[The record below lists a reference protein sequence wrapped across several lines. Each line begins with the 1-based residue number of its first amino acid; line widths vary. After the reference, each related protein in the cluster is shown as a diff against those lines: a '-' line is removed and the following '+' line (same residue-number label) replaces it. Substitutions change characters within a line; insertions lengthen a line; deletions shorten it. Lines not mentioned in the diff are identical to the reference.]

1 EVRQVIFENKLSVCA
16 ILESH
21 VADQNLEKMCKYV
34 FSHWDWVSNAMT
46 CNKGTRI
53 IVGWNHNDV
62 DVTVIHQDPQVI
74 HTRVWLKADRKEFF
88 CSFIYAH
95 NKYTQRRPL
104 WNGLC
109 LHKSYIQNRMWCLL
123 GDFNASLFAGD
134 TSTGSS
140 VLDITMREF
149 KECVESIEVMDVQRT
164 GLQFTWNQKPKGI
177 DGILKKLDRAM
188 ANLEFQDSYVG
199 AHAVFKPYRIS
210 DHSPS
215 VLTIPSL
222 VKVKPK
228 PFKFYNVTIL
238 NERFKEVVSE
248 GWLKHVSGFHMFRVV
263 KKLKGLKKPIRKLMY
278 DKDKDPSNVSLREDE
293 AATVIAFNEAL
304 VIEEKFLKQ
313 KAKITWLKEG
323 DSNSAYFHK
332 AIKSRISRSRIDVVT
347 DAEGVVFQNDDVA
360 KAFISHYEVFLGQ
373 PGITHEFNTTDLFL
387 TRLSSSEALE
397 MVRTVSSQE
406 VKTAIFSMGND
417 KSPGPDGFTAAFFKD
432 TWDIIGPDVTRA
444 VCEFFYQWVCNN
456 SYF

>member
-1 EVRQVIFENKLSVCA
+1 MNLSPKQNEVRQVIFENKLSVCA

-109 LHKSYIQNRMWCLL
+109 LHKSYIRNRPWCLL

-164 GLQFTWNQKPKGI
+164 GLQFTWNQKPKGK
-177 DGILKKLDRAM
+177 DGILKKLDRVM

-248 GWLKHVSGFHMFRVV
+248 GWLKHVSRFYMFRVV
-263 KKLKGLKKPIRKLMY
+263 KKLKGLKKPIRKLIY
-278 DKDKDPSNVSLREDE
+278 DKGNLHANVIRLRDNLDRLQTDLDKDPSNVSLREDE

-304 VIEEKFLKQ
+304 VIKEKFLKQ
-313 KAKITWLKEG
+313 KAKIAWLKEG

-347 DAEGVVFQNDDVA
+347 DAEGVVFQNDNLRNS
-360 KAFISHYEVFLGQ
+360 FIL
-373 PGITHEFNTTDLFL
+373 PL
-387 TRLSSSEALE
+387 
-397 MVRTVSSQE
+397 
-406 VKTAIFSMGND
+406 
-417 KSPGPDGFTAAFFKD
+417 
-432 TWDIIGPDVTRA
+432 
-444 VCEFFYQWVCNN
+444 
-456 SYF
+456 